1 MPVVEAVATAAVVED
16 MAVVDA
22 VKVEEMVDI
31 TVDTAAVVEVVEDM
45 AVVDAVK
52 VGEMVDITMDTAA
65 VVEVV
70 EDTAV
75 VAVREEV
82 VDMETVDLGTLE
94 EEEPPKV
101 AGGARF

>member
-1 MPVVEAVATAAVVED
+1 MEAVATAAVVED

-31 TVDTAAVVEVVEDM
+31 TVDTAAVVV
-45 AVVDAVK
+45 
-52 VGEMVDITMDTAA
+52 
-65 VVEVV
+65 VV

>member
-1 MPVVEAVATAAVVED
+1 MEAVATAAVVED

-31 TVDTAAVVEVVEDM
+31 TV
-45 AVVDAVK
+45 
-52 VGEMVDITMDTAA
+52 DTAA

>member
-31 TVDTAAVVEVVEDM
+31 TV
-45 AVVDAVK
+45 
-52 VGEMVDITMDTAA
+52 DTAA